1 MMRLA
6 FVLFKYFPY
15 GGLQRDCMKIAHE
28 CVQRGH
34 EIDLYC
40 MEWSG
45 PRPAGMVVHVFEVK
59 AWRNYRR
66 YELFAQ
72 RVRQQI
78 DDQGYDGVVGFNRMA
93 GLDLYFGADPC
104 FALKCDQRKFWYR
117 FLPRS
122 QSFLRAEADV
132 YGQQSSTELMLLS
145 DQEIPQIQ
153 RLYGTAA
160 QRFHLLP
167 PGVVKDRLA
176 PVDYPQQRA
185 EFRRE
190 LGLTDDQKL
199 LLMVGSG
206 FRTKGV
212 DRAIAAL
219 ATLPQPQRQQ
229 CVLMILGHDNSAPF
243 ERQARQAGVADQVRF
258 MGGRDDASRFFFAA
272 DLLIHP
278 AYREAAGM
286 VLLEAVAAQLP
297 VLVTDTCGYSFH
309 IERSQAGRVHRS
321 PFDPQRFSDEL
332 AAMLNEDREIR
343 QQAARDY
350 VAATDI
356 FGLAT
361 KAADVIEQVLQ

>member
-1 MMRLA
+1 MKLA

-15 GGLQRDCMKIAHE
+15 GGLQRDCMKIAEE
-28 CVQRGH
+28 CLKRGH
-34 EIDLYC
+34 NIDLYC
-40 MEWSG
+40 MEWNG
-45 PRPAGMVVHVFEVK
+45 PRPEGMAVHIVEVK
-59 AWRNYRR
+59 TWRNYRR
-66 YELFAQ
+66 YELFSQ
-72 RVRQQI
+72 RVKRQI
-78 DDQGYDGVVGFNRMA
+78 DAQGYDGVVGFNRMA

-104 FALKCDQRKFWYR
+104 FALKCEQRKFWYR

-122 QSFLRAEADV
+122 QSFLRAEAEV
-132 YGQQSSTELMLLS
+132 FGQHSTTQVMLLS
-145 DQEIPQIQ
+145 EQEVPQIQ
-153 RLYGTAA
+153 RLHGTAA
-160 QRFHLLP
+160 SRFHLLP
-167 PGVVKDRLA
+167 PGVIKDRLA
-176 PVDYPQQRA
+176 PVDYVQQRA
-185 EFRRE
+185 DFRRE
-190 LGLTDDQKL
+190 LGLSDDQKL

-219 ATLPQPQRQQ
+219 AALPQPQRQQ
-229 CVLMILGHDNSAPF
+229 CVLMIIGQDNSSPF
-243 ERQARQAGVADQVRF
+243 ERQARQLGVGSQVRF

-297 VLVTDTCGYSFH
+297 VLVTDSCGYSFH
-309 IERSQAGRVHRS
+309 IERSRAGRVHHS
-321 PFDPQRFSDEL
+321 PFELQRFTGEL
-332 AAMLNEDREIR
+332 ATMLAEDRDIR

-361 KAADVIEQVLQ
+361 KAADVIEQVL